1 VNSDSSFRPNVATP
15 RALFIGGTW
24 VKPATSRTLSVI
36 SPVTEEVLVTFAEAT
51 QPDVDRAVAAARD
64 AFDNGPWPRMAAQER
79 AAALLEV
86 AKALR
91 ARHEELAMAW
101 TAQVGAAISF
111 TRYASA
117 QPAGLFEYYAN
128 LIRTYPLVDERRR
141 DNGGIVR
148 VAKEPVGVVAAITP
162 WNAPLVLLCYKVA
175 AALAA
180 GCTVVAK
187 PAPETPL
194 DAYILAECIEAAGI
208 PPGVFN
214 LVPAGREVGEH
225 LVRHPGVDK
234 ISFTGSTAAGRKI
247 GAIAAERLTRASF
260 ELGGKSAAIVLED
273 ADTKQVL
280 QSLVPFSMPI
290 TGQVCFALTRVLVP
304 ESRKRELLDAYVSAV
319 RTVKLGDPFDTETQM
334 GPLAMARQL
343 ERVQG
348 YIAKGRE
355 EGARIVTGGG
365 RPAHLKRGYFV
376 EPTVFADV
384 QSRMTIAQEE
394 IFGPVVSFI
403 SYDDIE
409 DAVAKANDTIYGLH
423 GAVYTSDPERGYD
436 IARRVR
442 SGSVTVNGMIVDIKM
457 PFGGFKQSGIGREGG
472 IEGLDPYFEMKTIY
486 FG

>member
-1 VNSDSSFRPNVATP
+1 MTSDSSFRPNVATP

-36 SPVTEEVLVTFAEAT
+36 SPVTEEVLVTFAEAM
-51 QPDVDRAVAAARD
+51 QPDIDRAVAAARD

-128 LIRTYPLVDERRR
+128 LIKTYPLVDERRR

-194 DAYILAECIEAAGI
+194 DAYISCECIEAAGI
-208 PPGVFN
+208 PAGVFN
-214 LVPAGREVGEH
+214 
-225 LVRHPGVDK
+225 
-234 ISFTGSTAAGRKI
+234 
-247 GAIAAERLTRASF
+247 TRARR
-260 ELGGKSAAIVLED
+260 
-273 ADTKQVL
+273 
-280 QSLVPFSMPI
+280 P
-290 TGQVCFALTRVLVP
+290 R
-304 ESRKRELLDAYVSAV
+304 
-319 RTVKLGDPFDTETQM
+319 
-334 GPLAMARQL
+334 
-343 ERVQG
+343 
-348 YIAKGRE
+348 
-355 EGARIVTGGG
+355 GG
-365 RPAHLKRGYFV
+365 RAPGASPRRG
-376 EPTVFADV
+376 
-384 QSRMTIAQEE
+384 
-394 IFGPVVSFI
+394 
-403 SYDDIE
+403 
-409 DAVAKANDTIYGLH
+409 
-423 GAVYTSDPERGYD
+423 
-436 IARRVR
+436 
-442 SGSVTVNGMIVDIKM
+442 
-457 PFGGFKQSGIGREGG
+457 
-472 IEGLDPYFEMKTIY
+472 
-486 FG
+486 